1 MKKRRIYLIIISLV
15 VVLMA
20 MCFKVY
26 YDTRNDYSIDY
37 LVLVNKLNALPQ
49 DWEDKLK
56 TKHFTNSIG
65 DDVEVE
71 INAYKAYLKLKDEL
85 EKEGVYVDLDSARRS
100 IETQQQIMD
109 DFTEKYG
116 ADYALKVV
124 ARPGYSEHHT
134 GLALDLYLI
143 VDGKEIIENEDL
155 VQYPELWS
163 IIHSKINK
171 YGFILRYLPDK
182 EHITGYAYEPWHIRY
197 IQDTNKAK
205 EIMEKGITLE
215 SYLGAVKET
224 EPIVDLSSS
233 NIYSKEDLKEMAVLI
248 KCQFAAW
255 KDCQLHSLRYG
266 QDESVNQDNLDW
278 INSLSDEEYVSV
290 AEFFIDFYSTPD
302 SNTFEKDHEYTDYQW
317 WLGQSKDGSWEV
329 VSYGY

>member
-1 MKKRRIYLIIISLV
+1 MKKRRIYLIIISLA

-100 IETQQQIMD
+100 VETQQQIMD

-171 YGFILRYLPDK
+171 Y
-182 EHITGYAYEPWHIRY
+182 
-197 IQDTNKAK
+197 
-205 EIMEKGITLE
+205 
-215 SYLGAVKET
+215 
-224 EPIVDLSSS
+224 
-233 NIYSKEDLKEMAVLI
+233 
-248 KCQFAAW
+248 
-255 KDCQLHSLRYG
+255 
-266 QDESVNQDNLDW
+266 
-278 INSLSDEEYVSV
+278 
-290 AEFFIDFYSTPD
+290 
-302 SNTFEKDHEYTDYQW
+302 
-317 WLGQSKDGSWEV
+317 
-329 VSYGY
+329 